1 MIKYDKDIYYFQCVP
16 PRPDQKEASADIAK
30 TKYAKDDPL
39 LASVY
44 YHFWRYLRA
53 SPEYEEICKLVLTR
67 QQSSEVVDYFGDL
80 SAEGDFEQWW
90 TKRGRD
96 LFCEPRDL
104 TIGRLDPESW
114 PEKPD
119 PIWLDGRLIVTLP
132 IDGDTDRT
140 IAEVRTLLSASRTK
154 DVKRARNKSLAL
166 FQPYTTKCDVEALD
180 RIFRIWDFQRQNSTL
195 ALYDIAIK
203 FGAKEPKIEAEMYDW
218 RIARTHDISSDL
230 QTARRLMKYAAL
242 GVFPVMS
249 KAKADGVEDHVA
261 RQRQRLG
268 LA

>member
-1 MIKYDKDIYYFQCVP
+1 MIKYDNDIYYFQCVP
-16 PRPDQKEASADIAK
+16 PHPDRKEASADIAK
-30 TKYAKDDPL
+30 AKYAKDDPL

-44 YHFWRYLRA
+44 FHFWRYLRA
-53 SPEYEEICKLVLTR
+53 SPEYKETCFRAFTG
-67 QQSSEVVDYFGDL
+67 QQSSEVVDYFGAL

-90 TKRGRD
+90 TKRGRN
-96 LFCEPRDL
+96 LFCEPRDP
-104 TIGRLDPESW
+104 TIGKLDPENW

-119 PIWLDGRLIVTLP
+119 PVWLDGRLIVTLP

-140 IAEVRTLLSASRTK
+140 IAEVRALLSASRTK

-180 RIFRIWDFQRQNSTL
+180 RIFRIWDFQRKNDTL
-195 ALYDIAIK
+195 PLYVIARK
-203 FGAKEPKIEAEMYDW
+203 FGAKEPENKAEIPDW

-230 QTARRLMKYAAL
+230 QTARCLMKYAAR
-242 GVFPVMS
+242 GAFPVMS
-249 KAKADGVEDHVA
+249 KSKADGVEDHVA

-268 LA
+268 LD